1 MDQVLESSTLEMETP
16 HHHHQSKRKS
26 MDDPR
31 DIDLRLPRKRTSS
44 IDERGHLMVTTSAG
58 AYNVRDIPLPGE
70 VVEQNVVEVV
80 DPMQALEQGLISSE
94 KVVEEQVYE
103 VVVSAKDLSAVPQW
117 SNIHH
122 IPKRD
127 LLPPPSKPAKR

>member
-1 MDQVLESSTLEMETP
+1 MPVP
-16 HHHHQSKRKS
+16 
-26 MDDPR
+26 
-31 DIDLRLPRKRTSS
+31 IDLRLPRKRTSS
-44 IDERGHLMVTTSAG
+44 IDERGHLVVTTSAG

-94 KVVEEQVYE
+94 KVVEEEVFE

-117 SNIHH
+117 SGFSLERFAGIFL
-122 IPKRD
+122 IQALFLYTFLEDQWPMR
-127 LLPPPSKPAKR
+127 LETPVI